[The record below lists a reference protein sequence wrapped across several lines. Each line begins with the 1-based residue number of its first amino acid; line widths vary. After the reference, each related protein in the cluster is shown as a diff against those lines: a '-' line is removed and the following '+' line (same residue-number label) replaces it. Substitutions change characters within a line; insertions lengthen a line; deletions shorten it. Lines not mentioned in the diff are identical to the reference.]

1 MTLTVI
7 ILPRNGLHMAR
18 AMVRAAGADRILV
31 VDSGSTDNTVAI
43 AREYGA
49 GCLSPFRHAG

>member
-1 MTLTVI
+1 
-7 ILPRNGLHMAR
+7 MAR
-18 AMVRAAGADRILV
+18 AIRSAAGRRPDLV

-49 GCLSPFRHAG
+49 GACPPFRHAG